1 MSHAVDP
8 SFRLK
13 KEAAAARRRRA
24 RLARWLAGLAVVLLA
39 AVGIAAWW
47 AVGQWSSDADMDEEL
62 AMTEDAA
69 AVPADAAVYVPAI
82 VDLAGDPMWLTLAR
96 EGGAASQVRAITRP
110 AELTEFNVAAQIHV
124 LSDAMLS
131 SSERFMT
138 TIPSS
143 QEDFA
148 FFQAQKTATLQPD
161 DLDVDLQPTAEPETA
176 PPQQSTAAQQTDVAA
191 GDPQLEAGED
201 DAAAGWGETIDQGEA
216 ALPAFEKTAVENNTS
231 ITIVSPEED
240 RFASTEDVFIKVLS
254 NRTLESVVAEAR
266 FSAQDAKLASD
277 ALKTLFGKETLEAGN
292 VVAMRGFRARRD
304 TLTPALMQV
313 SLYSSSTYI
322 GAMARD
328 AAGVFVVGVDPWV
341 RDDLFNYSGRPDEG
355 GTKRQYRLLDA
366 VYSTAARNNV
376 PTGVIGEAIMYLSRG
391 QDLNAFAD
399 YGDRFVLVYSEAARG
414 KDQVSGKVLYVG
426 VHRAETDIE
435 CFVFQQSDGEFA
447 CVTKDDQ
454 VRSITVSNG
463 MVTPVNGVMT
473 STFGPR
479 RHPILKTVRI
489 HKGVDWAAPIGT
501 PIMAAFDGTIAF
513 QGDGAGYGNL
523 VKISHP
529 DGRETRY
536 AHMSKFAPNTAVG
549 TVVKAGDVIGYVGTT
564 GLSTGPHLH
573 FEVYLS
579 GQAIDP
585 LGTVTTVVAATDG
598 DNDDAAVETLVD
610 RIIRVESGGN
620 ARAKNP
626 LSSAEGLGQFI
637 DTTWVRMMNTYRPDL
652 ARSLSRAQLLEL
664 KFDPTLS
671 REMVRNLAR
680 EGEAYLKVRGHH
692 ITAGRLYLCHFLGMQ
707 GAAVA
712 LSASTDA
719 LVVDVMG
726 AGVVSANPFLRG
738 RNIAYLQNW
747 AENKMRHRGSPRIV
761 SSPAAPTVVTRDV
774 KQTSPEFERYK
785 AAMASI
791 VRTTEPAI

>member
-1 MSHAVDP
+1 MTHAIDP
-8 SFRLK
+8 RFRMR
-13 KEAAAARRRRA
+13 KEAAIAQRRRVRVTRFA
-24 RLARWLAGLAVVLLA
+24 MGLATVLLA
-39 AVGIAAWW
+39 AGAFAVWW
-47 AVGQWSSDADMDEEL
+47 TVGQTSVDADMDEEL
-62 AMTEDAA
+62 AMTDEAA
-69 AVPADAAVYVPAI
+69 AVPPDAAVYVPAI

-96 EGGAASQVRAITRP
+96 EGGATTQLKSISRP
-110 AELTEFNVAAQIHV
+110 ADLASFNVAAQIHV
-124 LSDAMLS
+124 LSDAMVS

-148 FFQAQKTATLQPD
+148 FFQAQKDATLGVESQ
-161 DLDVDLQPTAEPETA
+161 DLDVDLQPAVVDVEPDDLSA
-176 PPQQSTAAQQTDVAA
+176 TDLQAT
-191 GDPQLEAGED
+191 GED
-201 DAAAGWGETIDQGEA
+201 VAAGWGETVDQGEA
-216 ALPAFEKTAVENNTS
+216 ALPAFEKTAIENNTS
-231 ITIVSPEED
+231 VASVTPEDE
-240 RFASTEDVFIKVLS
+240 RLASTEDVFIKVLN
-254 NRTLESVVAEAR
+254 NRTLDSVVIEAN
-266 FSAQDAKLASD
+266 FSAQDATLAGE
-277 ALKTLFGKETLEAGN
+277 ALKALFSRETLEAGN
-292 VVAMRGFRARRD
+292 VVAMRGFRPRRD
-304 TLTPALMQV
+304 TLAPMLMQV
-313 SLYSSSTYI
+313 SVYSSSTYI
-322 GAMARD
+322 GTMARD
-328 AAGVFVVGVDPWV
+328 AAGRFVVGVDPWV
-341 RDDLFNYSGRPDEG
+341 RDDLFNYSGRTDDSTG
-355 GTKRQYRLLDA
+355 KRQYRLLDA
-366 VYSTAARNNV
+366 IYSTAARNNV

-391 QDLNAFAD
+391 QDLNSFVD
-399 YGDRFVLVYSEAARG
+399 YGDRFILVYSEAARG
-414 KDQVSGKVLYVG
+414 KDGVSGKVLYAG
-426 VHRAETDIE
+426 VHRAEADIE

-454 VRSITVSNG
+454 VRSVTVSNG

-489 HKGVDWAAPIGT
+489 HKGVDWAAPTGT

-523 VKISHP
+523 VKIAHP

-536 AHMSKFAPNTAVG
+536 AHMSKFAPNTPVG
-549 TVVKAGDVIGYVGTT
+549 TAVKAGEVIGYVGTT

-573 FEVYLS
+573 FEVYLA

-585 LGTVTTVVAATDG
+585 LGAATTIVAATDG

-637 DTTWVRMMNTYRPDL
+637 DSTWIRMMNTYRPDL
-652 ARSLSRAQLLEL
+652 VASLSRAQLLEL

-680 EGEAYLKVRGHH
+680 EGEAYLKARGHH

-707 GAAVA
+707 GASVA
-712 LSASTDA
+712 LSASAEATV
-719 LVVDVMG
+719 LEVMG
-726 AGVVSANPFLRG
+726 AGVVNANPFLRG
-738 RNIAYLQNW
+738 RNIAYLQSW
-747 AENKMRHRGSPRIV
+747 AEKKMGRRTSTGGV
-761 SSPAAPTVVTRDV
+761 SAPSVNQPAVVTREI

-785 AAMASI
+785 AAMSDV
-791 VRTTEPAI
+791 VRTTEPAT

>member
-1 MSHAVDP
+1 MSHAIDP

-24 RLARWLAGLAVVLLA
+24 RTTRVLVGLALIL
-39 AVGIAAWW
+39 IAAAGIGAWW
-47 AVGQWSSDADMDEEL
+47 TADQWSSEADMDEEL
-62 AMTEDAA
+62 AMTEEAA
-69 AVPADAAVYVPAI
+69 ALPADAAVYVPAI

-96 EGGAASQVRAITRP
+96 EGGAASQVRAMTRP
-110 AELTEFNVAAQIHV
+110 TELAEFNVAAQIHL
-124 LSDAMLS
+124 LSDSMLS

-148 FFQAQKTATLQPD
+148 FFQAQKGGTVQPA
-161 DLDVDLQPTAEPETA
+161 DLDVDLQPMAEPGEEAASPSAAA
-176 PPQQSTAAQQTDVAA
+176 PDADSSPT
-191 GDPQLEAGED
+191 DPQLQAGED
-201 DAAAGWGETIDQGEA
+201 DASAGWGETIDQGEV

-231 ITIVSPEED
+231 ITTVISED
-240 RFASTEDVFIKVLS
+240 ERYASTDDAFIKVLT
-254 NRTLESVVAEAR
+254 NRTLDSVVAEAH
-266 FSAQDAKLASD
+266 FSAQDAKLAGE
-277 ALKTLFGKETLEAGN
+277 ALKTLFGKDALEAGN
-292 VVAMRGFRARRD
+292 VVAMRGFRPRRD
-304 TLTPALMQV
+304 TLSPVLMQV

-322 GAMARD
+322 GTMARD
-328 AAGVFVVGVDPWV
+328 ATGIFVIGVDPWV
-341 RDDLFNYSGRPDEG
+341 RDDLFNYSGRPDDG
-355 GTKRQYRLLDA
+355 ATKRQYRLLDA
-366 VYSTAARNNV
+366 IYSTAARNNV

-399 YGDRFVLVYSEAARG
+399 YGDRFVLIYSDAPRG
-414 KDQVSGKVLYVG
+414 KDGVSGKVLYAG
-426 VHRAETDIE
+426 VHRAETTIE

-489 HKGVDWAAPIGT
+489 HKGVDWAAPTGT
-501 PIMAAFDGTIAF
+501 PIMAAFDGVIAF

-549 TVVKAGDVIGYVGTT
+549 TTVKAGDVIGYVGTT

-585 LGTVTTVVAATDG
+585 LGAVTAIVAVTDG
-598 DNDDAAVETLVD
+598 DDDDAAVETLVD

-620 ARAKNP
+620 ARARNP

-637 DTTWVRMMNTYRPDL
+637 DSTWVRMMNTYRPDL
-652 ARSLSRAQLLEL
+652 ASSLSRAQLLEL
-664 KFDPTLS
+664 KFDATLS

-719 LVVDVMG
+719 MVGDVMG

-738 RNIAYLQNW
+738 KNIAYLQTW

-761 SSPAAPTVVTRDV
+761 SSPAAPSVATREV

-785 AAMASI
+785 AAMTAI
-791 VRTTEPAI
+791 VRTTEPAT

>member
-1 MSHAVDP
+1 MTHAIDP

-24 RLARWLAGLAVVLLA
+24 RITRFLVGMALLLIA
-39 AVGIAAWW
+39 AMGFAAWW
-47 AVGQWSSDADMDEEL
+47 TADQWSLEADMDEEL
-62 AMTEDAA
+62 AMTEESA
-69 AVPADAAVYVPAI
+69 AVPDDAAVYVPAI

-96 EGGAASQVRAITRP
+96 EGGAATQVRALTRP
-110 AELTEFNVAAQIHV
+110 AELAEFNVAAQIHV

-148 FFQAQKTATLQPD
+148 FFQAQKGGVLQPE
-161 DLDVDLQPTAEPETA
+161 DLDIDLQPLAEPTGQA
-176 PPQQSTAAQQTDVAA
+176 TVPTQPDVLPPT
-191 GDPQLEAGED
+191 DPQLQAGDD

-216 ALPAFEKTAVENNTS
+216 ALPAFQKTAVENNTT
-231 ITIVSPEED
+231 ITTVVPEDE
-240 RFASTEDVFIKVLS
+240 RFASTDDVFIKVLT
-254 NRTLESVVAEAR
+254 NRSLDSVVSEAH
-266 FSAQDAKLASD
+266 FSAQDAKLAGE
-277 ALKTLFGKETLEAGN
+277 ALKGLFGKDGLEAGN
-292 VVAMRGFRARRD
+292 VVAMRGFRPRRD
-304 TLTPALMQV
+304 TLAPVLMQV
-313 SLYSSSTYI
+313 SIYSSSTYI
-322 GAMARD
+322 GTIARD
-328 AAGVFVVGVDPWV
+328 AAGVFAIGVDPWV
-341 RDDLFNYSGRPDEG
+341 RDDLFNYSGRPDDSVI
-355 GTKRQYRLLDA
+355 KRQYRLLDA
-366 VYSTAARNNV
+366 IYSTAARNNV

-399 YGDRFVLVYSEAARG
+399 YGDRLVLIYADSARG
-414 KDQVSGKVLYVG
+414 KDGVSGKVLYAG
-426 VHRAETDIE
+426 VHRGGTEIE
-435 CFVFQQSDGEFA
+435 CFVFQQVDGEFA

-489 HKGVDWAAPIGT
+489 HKGVDWAAPTGT
-501 PIMAAFDGTIAF
+501 PIMAAFDGTISY

-523 VKISHP
+523 VKIAHP

-536 AHMSKFAPNTAVG
+536 AHMSKFAPNTAAG

-573 FEVYLS
+573 FEVYFS

-585 LGTVTTVVAATDG
+585 LGAVTTVVAATDG
-598 DNDDAAVETLVD
+598 DTDDAAVETLVD

-637 DTTWVRMMNTYRPDL
+637 DSTWIRMMSTYRPDL
-652 ARSLSRAQLLEL
+652 AGSLSRAQLLEL

-680 EGEAYLKVRGHH
+680 EGEAYLKARGHN

-712 LSASTDA
+712 LSASTEA
-719 LVVDVMG
+719 LVVDIMG

-738 RNIAYLQNW
+738 KNIAYLQNW

-761 SSPAAPTVVTRDV
+761 SSPSAPTVVTREV
-774 KQTSPEFERYK
+774 KQTSPEFERFK
-785 AAMASI
+785 AAMGTI
-791 VRTTEPAI
+791 VRTTAPAT

>member
-1 MSHAVDP
+1 MTHAIDP
-8 SFRLK
+8 SFKLK
-13 KEAAAARRRRA
+13 KQAAAARRRRT
-24 RLARWLAGLAVVLLA
+24 RLTQLFIGLALLLLAGGGVAL
-39 AVGIAAWW
+39 WW
-47 AVGQWSSDADMDEEL
+47 TSDQWSFDGDMDEQL
-62 AMTEDAA
+62 AMTEESA
-69 AVPADAAVYVPAI
+69 AVPDDAAVYVPAI

-96 EGGAASQVRAITRP
+96 EGGAATRIRALTRP
-110 AELTEFNVAAQIHV
+110 GELAQFNVASQIHV

-148 FFQAQKTATLQPD
+148 FFQAQKASLPIQSEN
-161 DLDVDLQPTAEPETA
+161 LDMDLQPAPESETLPAEPMEPSSPSANA
-176 PPQQSTAAQQTDVAA
+176 PS
-191 GDPQLEAGED
+191 DPQLEAGD

-216 ALPAFEKTAVENNTS
+216 ALPAFTKTAVENNTS
-231 ITIVSPEED
+231 VTTVVPEDE

-254 NRTLESVVAEAR
+254 ERSLDSVVTEAR
-266 FSAQDAKLASD
+266 FSAQDAKLAGE
-277 ALKTLFGKETLEAGN
+277 ALKSLLAKDSLAAGT
-292 VVAMRGFRARRD
+292 VVAMRGFRPRRD
-304 TLTPALMQV
+304 ALSPSLMQV

-322 GAMARD
+322 GTMARD
-328 AAGVFVVGVDPWV
+328 AAGVFVTGVDPWV
-341 RDDLFNYSGRPDEG
+341 RDDLFNYTGRPDEG
-355 GTKRQYRLLDA
+355 AAKRQYRLLDA
-366 VYSTAARNNV
+366 IYSTAARNNV

-399 YGDRFVLVYSEAARG
+399 YGDRFVLIYAETPRG
-414 KDQVSGKVLYVG
+414 KDGVSGKVLYAG
-426 VHRAETDIE
+426 VDRAETDIE

-463 MVTPVNGVMT
+463 MVTPVNGVLT

-489 HKGVDWAAPIGT
+489 HKGVDWAAPTGT
-501 PIMAAFDGTIAF
+501 PIVAAFDGTISF
-513 QGDGAGYGNL
+513 QGDGAGYGNV
-523 VKISHP
+523 VKIAHA

-536 AHMSKFAPNTAVG
+536 AHMSKFAANTGVG
-549 TVVKAGDVIGYVGTT
+549 TVVKAGDLIGYIGTT

-585 LGTVTTVVAATDG
+585 LATVTTVVAATDG
-598 DNDDAAVETLVD
+598 DDDDAAVETLVD

-637 DTTWVRMMNTYRPDL
+637 DSTWIRMMNTYRPDL
-652 ARSLSRAQLLEL
+652 AGSLSRAQLLEL

-680 EGEAYLKVRGHH
+680 EGESYLKARGHH

-707 GAAVA
+707 GAAQA
-712 LSASTDA
+712 LSASTES

-726 AGVVSANPFLRG
+726 GGVVSANPFLRG
-738 RNIAYLQNW
+738 KNIAYLQNW
-747 AENKMRHRGSPRIV
+747 AENKMRHRGSTRVV
-761 SSPAAPTVVTRDV
+761 STPAAPAVETREV
-774 KQTSPEFERYK
+774 KQTSPEFEIYK
-785 AAMASI
+785 SVVADI
-791 VRTTEPAI
+791 VRTALPAG